1 MKNTLTYLALAA
13 ALALSAQAAD
23 VTTTLSDVHLCC
35 QSCVKGAQ
43 TAVAKVEGVT
53 STADREGGTVTLTG
67 PDEATVQKGVDALV
81 AAGYF
86 GKSSNPA
93 IKVNAE
99 TGAKG
104 QKVQSLTVENVHLCC
119 GKCVKAVNTALE
131 AVPGVKATTAEKG
144 AKSFTITG
152 DFEDKDAL
160 AALQKIG
167 LTGQVSK

>member
-1 MKNTLTYLALAA
+1 MRNTLACFLMAATLAF
-13 ALALSAQAAD
+13 SARGAE
-23 VTTTLSDVHLCC
+23 VTTTLSEVHLCC
-35 QSCVKGAQ
+35 QSCVKGVQ
-43 TAVAKVEGVT
+43 KAVAKVDGVT
-53 STADREGGTVTLTG
+53 AAADEDGRTVTLTG
-67 PDEATVQKGVDALV
+67 PDEAAVQKGADALV

-93 IKVNAE
+93 IKISAD

-104 QKVQSLTVENVHLCC
+104 EKVQSLTVEGVHLCC
-119 GKCVKAVNTALE
+119 AKCVKAVNAALE
-131 AVPGVKATTAEKG
+131 TVPGVKGNTAEKN

-152 DFEDKDAL
+152 DFEDKAAL